1 MATLNRALRRLP
13 SARFCLVHPPFR
25 AAFSTSQSRGAIS
38 TPSPETSQRTAIVT
52 GSSRG
57 IGKAIALRL
66 ARDGYDVCIN
76 DIPANS
82 SGCDAVA
89 EEVERVGRRSCVA
102 LADISKYNEVEGMI
116 QTSVKKLGELNTMIA
131 NAGIAQVKP
140 LLELT
145 EEDFERMFRVNVF
158 GCQNTYKA
166 AAKQLIAQGNC
177 KPDNPGKLIGAASI
191 VAFKPFPLLSHYSA
205 SKWAVRGLTQAYAM
219 EMAEH
224 NITVNAYGPGIVG
237 TAMWDQIDEG
247 LGKKTG
253 AKKGDTIKKYSGEL
267 IALGRHRLDST
278 RKAEYKMRGACVFSG
293 SSHPGLVESI
303 CDRLGTHPAK
313 AELKKFANG
322 ETSVEIKE
330 SVREKDIFIVQS
342 GSSQINDNVM
352 ELLIMISAC
361 KSGSAKSVT
370 AVMPYFPY
378 SRQSK
383 RKTHR
388 GAITARML
396 ANLLNVAGVNHVI
409 TIDLHASQMQGFFKC
424 PVDNLL
430 AEPLLAKWLRVNIP
444 EWWDAVVVSKNPGG
458 TKRVTSLADALKLSF
473 GIVTTDR
480 RRPHQQA
487 SQNASM
493 YNSAVFES
501 MGPDGSHDRS
511 GLEKEMEDAE
521 GAKAASE
528 NRHNATIE
536 QDFARQN
543 ATPRPHADLT
553 ENRPRRPSG
562 ARAATAAGI
571 APTVRTRLGNSN
583 NETPSSP
590 LARSTR
596 LDSIGTEDAVVPD
609 NSEELGL
616 HRFQTAPGIEQ
627 PPVDEDGYEEP
638 GGDDESDERVR
649 DVITGRLI
657 HGHIVDDEI
666 SSPNMSARS
675 GSNEYG
681 DTRGKRGSGSSEDEP
696 LPEAMAQSFMSTA
709 STRSRL

>member
-1 MATLNRALRRLP
+1 MGTLTNNSFTMRNTLIFA
-13 SARFCLVHPPFR
+13 
-25 AAFSTSQSRGAIS
+25 
-38 TPSPETSQRTAIVT
+38 
-52 GSSRG
+52 GSS
-57 IGKAIALRL
+57 
-66 ARDGYDVCIN
+66 C
-76 DIPANS
+76 P
-82 SGCDAVA
+82 
-89 EEVERVGRRSCVA
+89 
-102 LADISKYNEVEGMI
+102 
-116 QTSVKKLGELNTMIA
+116 
-131 NAGIAQVKP
+131 
-140 LLELT
+140 
-145 EEDFERMFRVNVF
+145 
-158 GCQNTYKA
+158 
-166 AAKQLIAQGNC
+166 
-177 KPDNPGKLIGAASI
+177 
-191 VAFKPFPLLSHYSA
+191 
-205 SKWAVRGLTQAYAM
+205 GLTNQICSNLG
-219 EMAEH
+219 MAPAA
-224 NITVNAYGPGIVG
+224 V
-237 TAMWDQIDEG
+237 
-247 LGKKTG
+247 
-253 AKKGDTIKKYSGEL
+253 EL
-267 IALGRHRLDST
+267 SQ
-278 RKAEYKMRGACVFSG
+278 
-293 SSHPGLVESI
+293 
-303 CDRLGTHPAK
+303 
-313 AELKKFANG
+313 FANG
-322 ETSVEIKE
+322 ETSVKILT
-330 SVREKDIFIVQS
+330 SIREKDVFIVQS

-361 KSGSAKSVT
+361 KSGSAKAGT
-370 AVMPYFPY
+370 AAMPYFPY

-444 EWWDAVVVSKNPGG
+444 EWWEAVVVSKNPGG

-528 NRHNATIE
+528 NR
-536 QDFARQN
+536 QN

-571 APTVRTRLGNSN
+571 APTIRTRLGNGN

-596 LDSIGTEDAVVPD
+596 LDSVGTEDAVVPD

-638 GGDDESDERVR
+638 GGEDESDERVR

-666 SSPNMSARS
+666 PSPNMSARS

-681 DTRGKRGSGSSEDEP
+681 DNRGKRGSGSSEDEP

-709 STRSRL
+709 STRSRLNQPQHALGGTGDAAASDEEEEEALKDPDVESTVTLVGNVRDKPVLIVDDMIDKAGSWIAAAETVVKRGGATKVYCLATHGLFGGDSLRELEECDQIEAIVVTDAFPIPAEKRRESKKLVVLDVSGLLSEAIRRNQHGESISQLYTHFD

>member
-322 ETSVEIKE
+322 ETSVEI
-330 SVREKDIFIVQS
+330 
-342 GSSQINDNVM
+342 
-352 ELLIMISAC
+352 
-361 KSGSAKSVT
+361 
-370 AVMPYFPY
+370 
-378 SRQSK
+378 
-383 RKTHR
+383 
-388 GAITARML
+388 
-396 ANLLNVAGVNHVI
+396 
-409 TIDLHASQMQGFFKC
+409 
-424 PVDNLL
+424 
-430 AEPLLAKWLRVNIP
+430 
-444 EWWDAVVVSKNPGG
+444 
-458 TKRVTSLADALKLSF
+458 
-473 GIVTTDR
+473 
-480 RRPHQQA
+480 
-487 SQNASM
+487 
-493 YNSAVFES
+493 
-501 MGPDGSHDRS
+501 
-511 GLEKEMEDAE
+511 
-521 GAKAASE
+521 
-528 NRHNATIE
+528 
-536 QDFARQN
+536 
-543 ATPRPHADLT
+543 
-553 ENRPRRPSG
+553 
-562 ARAATAAGI
+562 
-571 APTVRTRLGNSN
+571 
-583 NETPSSP
+583 
-590 LARSTR
+590 
-596 LDSIGTEDAVVPD
+596 
-609 NSEELGL
+609 
-616 HRFQTAPGIEQ
+616 
-627 PPVDEDGYEEP
+627 
-638 GGDDESDERVR
+638 
-649 DVITGRLI
+649 
-657 HGHIVDDEI
+657 
-666 SSPNMSARS
+666 
-675 GSNEYG
+675 
-681 DTRGKRGSGSSEDEP
+681 
-696 LPEAMAQSFMSTA
+696 
-709 STRSRL
+709 